1 MILFFIRKFDIA
13 NLMDTRTYI
22 VSELEMKIVYEVDWS
37 EKKIL
42 TFIGPRESAYRGDFS
57 FEAGN
62 NTLVRSHQL
71 LLLFDNNF
79 HFFII

>member
-1 MILFFIRKFDIA
+1 
-13 NLMDTRTYI
+13 MDTRTYI

-57 FEAGN
+57 FEAG
-62 NTLVRSHQL
+62 
-71 LLLFDNNF
+71 
-79 HFFII
+79 I